1 MQTYDFEGT
10 LDADAY
16 SNAVTASHAT
26 INDNESRTNS
36 KSYCMFCCYVV
47 LYVTWHN
54 MYDFNFHVDIFRC
67 KSFAVSEK
75 VYKVKTMY
83 NATE

>member
-26 INDNESRTNS
+26 INDNESCTNS
-36 KSYCMFCCYVV
+36 KSYHTFCCYVV
-47 LYVTWHN
+47 VYVT
-54 MYDFNFHVDIFRC
+54 
-67 KSFAVSEK
+67 
-75 VYKVKTMY
+75 
-83 NATE
+83 

>member
-26 INDNESRTNS
+26 TNDNESRTNS
-36 KSYCMFCCYVV
+36 KSYCMFCSYVV
-47 LYVTWHN
+47 LYVT
-54 MYDFNFHVDIFRC
+54 
-67 KSFAVSEK
+67 
-75 VYKVKTMY
+75 
-83 NATE
+83 